1 MNASR
6 YYIPALALWAGLG
19 VKLPDLI
26 RTWRDPLVRSVCWV
40 IFLGGAGFLFA
51 APPTVAAVNR
61 ASGIPNLAAPL
72 DYVIVSA
79 YSAACLLLILHWRG
93 GPADHVRR
101 LARRWQIG
109 YIVLITLILF
119 LFVAGDAPVERRT
132 DLDTYY
138 ATTPWIG
145 QMIALYLLGHI
156 TAAVATTALCRR
168 WALEVRGWLR
178 AGLWLLVA
186 GWLLNLSFST
196 LKLTAVAARWAGG
209 DWDVLSTS
217 LAPGMASLA
226 ATVATVGFTVPLL
239 GPRLGVL
246 WHTVMTCRRLGP
258 LWRELGGAS
267 PGSPLAAP
275 IPWYS
280 SYAVRLTRREV
291 SHPGRAE
298 PPSPASRRPGPRP
311 GAGSGSVRG
320 TRRRGRLPHRP
331 RRDDRSR
338 RSGPARRRARRTRR
352 TRPLRGPHGARR
364 LDGRGACVAYVPH
377 RRGGPRGRCGRRG
390 PCSRKNPVMS
400 PHDVPPRRP
409 VPPPD
414 PPRRATAPSPPSDR
428 PSPRTSPEGRQAQW
442 TAASSSTYQ
451 ALFSWSS
458 RD

>member
-109 YIVLITLILF
+109 YSVLITLIIV

-145 QMIALYLLGHI
+145 LMIALYLLGHI

-226 ATVATVGFTVPLL
+226 ATVATVGFTVPLF
-239 GPRLGVL
+239 GPRLGLL
-246 WHTVMTCRRLGP
+246 WRTVVTWRRLGP
-258 LWRELGGAS
+258 LWHELGGVS

-280 SYAVRLTRREV
+280 SYAVRLTRREAGIQDGLNLLRP
-291 SHPGRAE
+291 HLDDRIRARAQSAARSAGHGDE
-298 PPSPASRRPGPRP
+298 GASRIGLAAMIAAAVRVHPD
-311 GAGSGSVRG
+311 GA
-320 TRRRGRLPHRP
+320 
-331 RRDDRSR
+331 
-338 RSGPARRRARRTRR
+338 PAETAV
-352 TRPLRGPHGARR
+352 
-364 LDGRGACVAYVPH
+364 LDHSAAL
-377 RRGGPRGRCGRRG
+377 
-390 PCSRKNPVMS
+390 MA
-400 PHDVPPRRP
+400 
-409 VPPPD
+409 
-414 PPRRATAPSPPSDR
+414 RATLMGVAHAL
-428 PSPRTSPEGRQAQW
+428 RTSPMV
-442 TAASSSTYQ
+442 AAARADAVAAAAPADERTPS
-451 ALFSWSS
+451 
-458 RD
+458 

>member
-109 YIVLITLILF
+109 YSVLITLIIV

-156 TAAVATTALCRR
+156 TAAVATTALCWR

-196 LKLTAVAARWAGG
+196 LKLTAVAARWAAGTG
-209 DWDVLSTS
+209 
-217 LAPGMASLA
+217 
-226 ATVATVGFTVPLL
+226 
-239 GPRLGVL
+239 
-246 WHTVMTCRRLGP
+246 TC
-258 LWRELGGAS
+258 
-267 PGSPLAAP
+267 
-275 IPWYS
+275 
-280 SYAVRLTRREV
+280 
-291 SHPGRAE
+291 
-298 PPSPASRRPGPRP
+298 
-311 GAGSGSVRG
+311 
-320 TRRRGRLPHRP
+320 
-331 RRDDRSR
+331 
-338 RSGPARRRARRTRR
+338 
-352 TRPLRGPHGARR
+352 
-364 LDGRGACVAYVPH
+364 
-377 RRGGPRGRCGRRG
+377 
-390 PCSRKNPVMS
+390 
-400 PHDVPPRRP
+400 
-409 VPPPD
+409 
-414 PPRRATAPSPPSDR
+414 
-428 PSPRTSPEGRQAQW
+428 
-442 TAASSSTYQ
+442 
-451 ALFSWSS
+451 
-458 RD
+458 

>member
-1 MNASR
+1 VNASR

-51 APPTVAAVNR
+51 APPSVAAVNR

-93 GPADHVRR
+93 GPADQVRR

-109 YIVLITLILF
+109 YSVLITLIIV
-119 LFVAGDAPVERRT
+119 LFVAGDAPAERRT

-156 TAAVATTALCRR
+156 TAAVATTALCWR

-196 LKLTAVAARWAGG
+196 LKLTAVAARWAGA

-226 ATVATVGFTVPLL
+226 ATVATVGFTVPLF
-239 GPRLGVL
+239 GPRLGLL
-246 WHTVMTCRRLGP
+246 WHTVVTWRRLGP
-258 LWRELGGAS
+258 LWHELSGAS

-280 SYAVRLTRREV
+280 SYAVRLTRREAGIQDGLNLLRP
-291 SHPGRAE
+291 HLDDRIRARAQSAARSAGHGDE
-298 PPSPASRRPGPRP
+298 DASRIGLAAMIAAAVRVHPD
-311 GAGSGSVRG
+311 GAPVE
-320 TRRRGRLPHRP
+320 
-331 RRDDRSR
+331 
-338 RSGPARRRARRTRR
+338 AAV
-352 TRPLRGPHGARR
+352 
-364 LDGRGACVAYVPH
+364 LDHSTGLMA
-377 RRGGPRGRCGRRG
+377 
-390 PCSRKNPVMS
+390 
-400 PHDVPPRRP
+400 
-409 VPPPD
+409 
-414 PPRRATAPSPPSDR
+414 RATLMGVAHAL
-428 PSPRTSPEGRQAQW
+428 RTSPVV
-442 TAASSSTYQ
+442 AAARAAAVAAAAPADERTPS
-451 ALFSWSS
+451 
-458 RD
+458 

>member
-61 ASGIPNLAAPL
+61 SSGIPNLAAPL

-109 YIVLITLILF
+109 YSVLITLIIV

-186 GWLLNLSFST
+186 GWLLSLSFST

-226 ATVATVGFTVPLL
+226 ATVATVGFTVPLF

-246 WHTVMTCRRLGP
+246 WHTVVTWRRLGP

-280 SYAVRLTRREV
+280 SYAVRLTRREA
-291 SHPGRAE
+291 GIQDGLNLL
-298 PPSPASRRPGPRP
+298 RPY
-311 GAGSGSVRG
+311 
-320 TRRRGRLPHRP
+320 L
-331 RRDDRSR
+331 DDRV
-338 RSGPARRRARRTRR
+338 RARAQAAARSAGHSDEDVSRIGLAAMIAAAVR
-352 TRPLRGPHGARR
+352 VQPDGAPAETAV
-364 LDGRGACVAYVPH
+364 LDHSAGFMV
-377 RRGGPRGRCGRRG
+377 
-390 PCSRKNPVMS
+390 
-400 PHDVPPRRP
+400 
-409 VPPPD
+409 
-414 PPRRATAPSPPSDR
+414 RATLTGVAHAL
-428 PSPRTSPEGRQAQW
+428 RTSPIVV
-442 TAASSSTYQ
+442 AARAAAVAAAAPADERTPS
-451 ALFSWSS
+451 
-458 RD
+458 